1 MLEFYGYSPKKN
13 LLLFESLRLEVFK
26 FFMIDNDK
34 NIIDEHLYD
43 FKKCKVSLVNQKLTL
58 YTMKFS
64 INVWKKLPHTKKN
77 S

>member
-1 MLEFYGYSPKKN
+1 
-13 LLLFESLRLEVFK
+13 
-26 FFMIDNDK
+26 MIDNDK
-34 NIIDEHLYD
+34 NIIDELLYD

>member
-1 MLEFYGYSPKKN
+1 
-13 LLLFESLRLEVFK
+13 
-26 FFMIDNDK
+26 MIDNDK
-34 NIIDEHLYD
+34 NIIEELLYD

-58 YTMKFS
+58 YTMKCS